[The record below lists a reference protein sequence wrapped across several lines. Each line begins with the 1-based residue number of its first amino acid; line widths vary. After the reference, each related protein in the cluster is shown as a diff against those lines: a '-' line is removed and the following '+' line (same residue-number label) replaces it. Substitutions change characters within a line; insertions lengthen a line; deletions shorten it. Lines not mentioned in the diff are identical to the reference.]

1 METRNVTLV
10 RPDNTV
16 IVDGKA
22 HAVDLSSMHEF
33 ISVVQWDG
41 AAKTGHI
48 EFVQAANTPHRLN
61 IDIAD
66 ISGWSAAIEAWDAL
80 EAAEAAAAAAA
91 ESDEGAGLPG

>member
-48 EFVQAANTPHRLN
+48 EFVQAVNTPHRLN
-61 IDIAD
+61 IEISD
-66 ISGWSAAIEAWDAL
+66 ISGWSAAIEAWDAI
-80 EAAEAAAAAAA
+80 ESAPAPESPA
-91 ESDEGAGLPG
+91 ESE